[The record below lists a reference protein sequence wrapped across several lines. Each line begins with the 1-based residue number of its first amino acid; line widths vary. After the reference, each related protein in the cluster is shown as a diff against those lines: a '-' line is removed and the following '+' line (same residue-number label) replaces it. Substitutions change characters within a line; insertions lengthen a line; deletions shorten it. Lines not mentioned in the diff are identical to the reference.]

1 MSVLSEHMIETK
13 RYYVIIITCLVV
25 VTLYYVFFSKTEND
39 GNAINFLSKTPA
51 QKPLILENGI
61 QEEIPTL
68 NNDNVPLSFKV
79 SNTTS
84 NVDKLNTE
92 NITPALA
99 TEPEF
104 SAEEQRIHLD
114 KLNLAQSL
122 AKQGKW
128 QEFLALNDDLSSADA
143 ESLRHALV
151 LAIMNDAPID
161 LIESLLK
168 QGAVLDFAIL
178 RVLISKQSLSL
189 IKTFVDLGLDV
200 HMTNNQEEN
209 VINYAVDFGDSTD
222 IIDYLISNGVDVMP
236 NSLDED
242 ALGKEI
248 NQCLNNQ
255 DSDHY
260 ALSDTSIH
268 QESDCAK

>member
-1 MSVLSEHMIETK
+1 MK
-13 RYYVIIITCLVV
+13 
-25 VTLYYVFFSKTEND
+25 
-39 GNAINFLSKTPA
+39 
-51 QKPLILENGI
+51 
-61 QEEIPTL
+61 
-68 NNDNVPLSFKV
+68 
-79 SNTTS
+79 
-84 NVDKLNTE
+84 
-92 NITPALA
+92 
-99 TEPEF
+99 
-104 SAEEQRIHLD
+104 
-114 KLNLAQSL
+114 
-122 AKQGKW
+122 
-128 QEFLALNDDLSSADA
+128 DDT
-143 ESLRHALV
+143 
-151 LAIMNDAPID
+151 ID